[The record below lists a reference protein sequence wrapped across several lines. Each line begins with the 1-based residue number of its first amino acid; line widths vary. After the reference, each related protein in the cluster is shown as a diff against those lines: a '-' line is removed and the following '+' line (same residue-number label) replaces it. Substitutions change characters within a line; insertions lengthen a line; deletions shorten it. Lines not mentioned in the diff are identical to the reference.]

1 MWITFAMDSICS
13 IWQLYI
19 QIIYYLLIVLE
30 GEAFSNDTKF
40 LEYHYWKIMY
50 YMKKIKKTKKQ
61 IEKPEMLVQE
71 EFEQKVKRLE
81 NEIQKLLVT
90 NDVRFQIVPDYK
102 VIIVPTNQ

>member
-1 MWITFAMDSICS
+1 MWITFAMDSISS
-13 IWQLYI
+13 IWQLYN

-30 GEAFSNDTKF
+30 GEAFFNDTTC
-40 LEYHYWKIMY
+40 LGHHYWKIMY